1 VGLGQGLDLD
11 VEPGHLP
18 LEPGRLG
25 PRRRQGRRAGL
36 LRGGRSRPGRE
47 HGGERGQAEHDPA
60 DRGTQAKSFHA
71 SVVDPR
77 GPHLDRRVGLSLRS
91 DDKERD
97 VSDQHPTVPTW
108 TPEPPPPP
116 AGRRRFVPGLVAA
129 LIAVVVLFGGVGL
142 FAARQTAATA
152 QGADSPEAAATGLLT
167 ALGSQ
172 DLDRAARFLDDEEA
186 LLLRTYGDRATALL
200 AGRMTGPTGKPMSGF
215 ELTAR
220 DLRFQ
225 RVAGLGGADVGVVEL
240 AGGTVGGRDARGAKL
255 ELPAAELNRRLSD
268 RSKGAIKALRV
279 VTVRSGDRW
288 RVSLLASAA
297 EYGRLAAGAGEPD
310 WDQLAGTGQ
319 QAAPGAASPEAAV
332 TGLVDAAG
340 QGQQAVLERLSP
352 AEQGVLA
359 AYGPL
364 LQRQGATP
372 PMGTVRV
379 EGLKTPDRAARRRRG
394 QGRGHRRPGG
404 RAHAPAVGPARPG
417 GRQGPGALA
426 GDDPARRDVV
436 SIPGVHSHRLDAQ
449 PSRTGAPVTQILLV
463 ADDPGFRDRLR
474 LALERL
480 ELTGEEVSFLEAVNG
495 NDALVLAESHLP
507 DLVVA
512 DVSVTPYGA
521 SA

>member
-1 VGLGQGLDLD
+1 M
-11 VEPGHLP
+11 
-18 LEPGRLG
+18 
-25 PRRRQGRRAGL
+25 
-36 LRGGRSRPGRE
+36 
-47 HGGERGQAEHDPA
+47 
-60 DRGTQAKSFHA
+60 
-71 SVVDPR
+71 
-77 GPHLDRRVGLSLRS
+77 
-91 DDKERD
+91 
-97 VSDQHPTVPTW
+97 SDQHPTVPTW

-116 AGRRRFVPGLVAA
+116 AAGRRRFVPGLVAV

-172 DLDRAARFLDDEEA
+172 DLDRAAHFLDDEEA

-200 AGRMTGPTGKPMSGF
+200 AGRMTGPTGQPMSGF

-240 AGGTVGGRDARGAKL
+240 AGGTVGGHDARGAKL

-268 RSKGAIKALRV
+268 QSKGAIKALRV

-297 EYGRLAAGAGEPD
+297 EYGRLAAGAAEPD
-310 WDQLAGTGQ
+310 WDRLAGTGQ

-340 QGQQAVLERLSP
+340 QGRQAVLERLSP

-364 LQRQGATP
+364 LERQGTTP

-379 EGLKTPDRAARRRRG
+379 EGLKTRTEPLGDDVARVEATAGRVVGPMLQRSVPLDQAAAK
-394 QGRGHRRPGG
+394 G
-404 RAHAPAVGPARPG
+404 RAPSVVTIRQDGTWYPSLVFTATDWMLTRAERERP
-417 GRQGPGALA
+417 
-426 GDDPARRDVV
+426 
-436 SIPGVHSHRLDAQ
+436 
-449 PSRTGAPVTQILLV
+449 
-463 ADDPGFRDRLR
+463 
-474 LALERL
+474 
-480 ELTGEEVSFLEAVNG
+480 
-495 NDALVLAESHLP
+495 
-507 DLVVA
+507 
-512 DVSVTPYGA
+512 
-521 SA
+521 